1 LREGSFSHYG
11 NSLRVSDQPNG
22 ARGEPLVRAT
32 IGMSAPFQA
41 SGDDRGLEGDR
52 VLARDGVLRG
62 DPAWDLEAALV
73 GWQNGNP

>member
-1 LREGSFSHYG
+1 
-11 NSLRVSDQPNG
+11 
-22 ARGEPLVRAT
+22 
-32 IGMSAPFQA
+32 MSAPFQA